1 MASILLLEDEDNLRA
16 MLVEI
21 LHAAGHQVVADRD
34 GRRVQE
40 VLRLAPVDLVITD
53 VVMPNC
59 DGIETILGLR
69 KSHPRIPV
77 IAISGDVSRHAPLY
91 LNIAEKLG
99 AVRTLQKP
107 FGVEVFLGM
116 VREVWKAMMSKA
128 VLNGKSHP

>member
-116 VREVWKAMMSKA
+116 VREV
-128 VLNGKSHP
+128 LDGPRQT